1 MQDIKMMSKIVM
13 KLLKFKNICLA
24 AIAEMDKK
32 IVTRLTNIVNDVNRE
47 IHKVFSSM
55 FGGGTAKVEF
65 IDPKNI
71 LESGIS
77 IYAQPPG
84 KTVKNLKLFSGGEK
98 SLIAISL
105 LFAILRA
112 RPLPLCILD
121 EVEAALDEANVIRY
135 AEYLQE
141 LKQQTQF
148 LVITHRT
155 GTMTRVDALFGATMQ
170 KRGVT
175 NFFSVEL
182 EEAKKL
188 VDQD

>member
-84 KTVKNLKLFSGGEK
+84 KTVKNLKLFSGMK
-98 SLIAISL
+98 NHLLQFHYYL
-105 LFAILRA
+105 LFLEQ
-112 RPLPLCILD
+112 D
-121 EVEAALDEANVIRY
+121 
-135 AEYLQE
+135 
-141 LKQQTQF
+141 
-148 LVITHRT
+148 
-155 GTMTRVDALFGATMQ
+155 LFHY
-170 KRGVT
+170 V
-175 NFFSVEL
+175 F
-182 EEAKKL
+182 
-188 VDQD
+188 